1 MLSALGVIWG
11 SSFFAIEIALISFD
25 PSHISS
31 SRIIIGLLTLIFFSL
46 LFRIKLVA
54 KKKTTPYWI
63 SCLGVA
69 LFSNVI
75 PFTLLA
81 IAQDHLTSIFVGLC
95 MSTIPII
102 ILIFAHFLSEGE
114 KINTKRSIG
123 IALGVLGTVLLI
135 SSKSGGTNGNI
146 FSSGEQIFVWLCILA
161 PFCYASGAIVIKRSV
176 QSDYLEFSTHSLFIA
191 SLISAPIFLLT
202 GKLPITINVESIIA
216 ILYLGIF
223 PTGVATI
230 ILVSLIKNE
239 GAVFISLVNFKVPVW
254 STIFGVFLLKE
265 SIPSNF
271 GISFLLILSGIL
283 ICQIQ
288 TKKIS

>member
-31 SRIIIGLLTLIFFSL
+31 CRIIIGLLTLIFFSL
-46 LFRIKLVA
+46 LLRIKLVA
-54 KKKTTPYWI
+54 KKKTTSYWI

-102 ILIFAHFLSEGE
+102 ILIFAHFLSGDE
-114 KINTKRSIG
+114 KINTTKSIG
-123 IALGVLGTVLLI
+123 IALGVFGTVLLI

-146 FSSGEQIFVWLCILA
+146 FSLGEQIFVWLCILA

-202 GKLPITINVESIIA
+202 GELPTTINVKSIIA

-223 PTGVATI
+223 PTGIATI